1 MVKLEMSNYNTIL
14 TEQQQKYQ
22 LYFLVKLINIS
33 IVQVKK
39 YYPLIKV
46 NREWWIYIFFFR
58 KGFRKTNKKQIDALK
73 SLNFSHKIDELK
85 QIESIFPKNDLNDLI
100 FDKLKEICN
109 YKIISNW
116 KIYNIQQKRKILQF

>member
-1 MVKLEMSNYNTIL
+1 MVKLETNNYNTIL

-22 LYFLVKLINIS
+22 LYLLVKLINMN

-46 NREWWIYIFFFR
+46 NIEWWTFILFFR

-73 SLNFSHKIDELK
+73 SLNFSHKTDELK

-100 FDKLKEICN
+100 FDNVKEICN
-109 YKIISNW
+109 YKMISNW
-116 KIYNIQQKRKILQF
+116 KIYDIQQKRKILQF